1 MNDPVLNRKLF
12 RHKAQ
17 IIHKQIP
24 KLQQGGAPWYGS
36 AEGIRGAWQA
46 GPGRHLWDFNRGAGF
61 NTAMLANPLKKA
73 KFAGATAMAA
83 GKKALKYTGLPWA
96 GKKWGKHVT
105 QPIVRTVRKHP
116 TAAKIAGGAK
126 IGIGGAL
133 VGEGIYEGQKQA
145 RQGLSL
151 IHI

>member
-12 RHKAQ
+12 RHQAQ

-46 GPGRHLWDFNRGAGF
+46 GPGRHLWDFNRGAAF

-73 KFAGATAMAA
+73 KFAGAALKTGWGY
-83 GKKALKYTGLPWA
+83 GKK
-96 GKKWGKHVT
+96 
-105 QPIVRTVRKHP
+105 
-116 TAAKIAGGAK
+116 
-126 IGIGGAL
+126 
-133 VGEGIYEGQKQA
+133 
-145 RQGLSL
+145 LSVIL
-151 IHI
+151 EFRH

>member
-17 IIHKQIP
+17 IIHNQIP
-24 KLQQGGAPWYGS
+24 KLQQGGDAWYRAGAGFKSKWQGS
-36 AEGIRGAWQA
+36 PA
-46 GPGRHLWDFNRGAGF
+46 RHLWDFNRGAGF

-73 KFAGATAMAA
+73 KFAGAALKTGWGY
-83 GKKALKYTGLPWA
+83 GKKAFGYTGLPWV
-96 GKKWGKHVT
+96 GKKWGTHVT

-116 TAAKIAGGAK
+116 TAAKVAGGAK

-133 VGEGIYEGQKQA
+133 VGEGIYV
-145 RQGLSL
+145 RFL
-151 IHI
+151 H